1 MKLSKILLEQELPTE
16 IPGIGNIA
24 NQLAKAIDNEL
35 EKEED
40 KLQATN
46 EVAGIVGI
54 LGIVLLSNTIGNM
67 VSKIAKYLAKKFNS
81 PKMMKSAEWW
91 YEFTHRN
98 EEAFMSPIKR
108 VLSLFVKDE
117 EKIKPIA
124 KIIYAII
131 IFTMAGQAGGEAVS
145 FLKKSKWWAA
155 SGVGIKS
162 LIKGVEVNTLIKSAY
177 EDLIN

>member
-1 MKLSKILLEQELPTE
+1 MKLSKILLEQELPIE
-16 IPGIGNIA
+16 IPGIGNIS

-46 EVAGIVGI
+46 EVAGAVGI
-54 LGIVLLSNTIGNM
+54 LGVVLLSNTIANM
-67 VSKIAKYLAKKFNS
+67 ISKIAKYLAKKFNS

-98 EEAFMSPIKR
+98 EEAFMSPTKR
-108 VLSLFVKDE
+108 VLNLFMKNSDKKDA
-117 EKIKPIA
+117 IA
-124 KIIYAII
+124 KIVYAII
-131 IFTMAGQAGGEAVS
+131 IFAMAGQAGGEAVS